1 MRMLRITIVVPEVWI
16 ISMPLGNILA
26 GAIIAALTL
35 PAGAQETMADAAV
48 DLDRV
53 LVSASTSRV
62 PDSDSALP
70 NTITIIDQAQ
80 LQQQLAV
87 TQDLSQVL
95 ANLIP
100 AFAPSRQ
107 KLTSFGESLRGR
119 QPLYMVDGVPQST
132 PLRDGSRDAHT
143 IDPAMIERIEV
154 IHGANALQGLG
165 ASGGIINIITKHAP
179 RRDGATFHEVRLGL
193 SNAIPDQSDAAGHR
207 ASYLFGSNRGA
218 LDFVGGASFTREGLH
233 YDAEGRALAVNG
245 VQGDLMDSRGQNV
258 FAKAGWNISDDR
270 RLQLTAN
277 RYELQGDGDYESVDG
292 DFALGIPA
300 TSVRG
305 RQRGEPPRN
314 LSKSLAIDYS
324 DRELMG
330 GSLQAQLYWVDFE
343 ALYGG
348 STWGDFYGNDPG
360 SDWFDQSQNAS
371 EKVGGKFTWSRDNIG
386 GVPLR
391 LTLGLDVQ
399 RDTTQQ
405 RLVVSDLAWVP
416 ETSYSSV
423 SPLLQAEYW
432 LMDRLMLSAGLRH
445 ERGKLEVDDFTTLPV
460 YNGGQLVRGGAPETS
475 ETLPNFGAVW
485 HLTDALKLYAS
496 YSEGYTVADI
506 GRVLRGISVPG
517 QEVAGLV
524 DLSPVVADNREI
536 GIDYDD
542 SRWSAH
548 LAAYW
553 SDSELGS
560 RLAFD
565 PVTETYNVA
574 REPTQINGF
583 EGNVGLRFNE
593 NSRIGLG
600 YAATRGR
607 YDSDLDGRPDTDLQG
622 INISPDRAIAFWEQT
637 WTPHLSTRLQGS
649 RPEDREFDRRGV
661 TVARFHGYTTLDLQ
675 ARIALPVG
683 SLDLGMENLLGRQYV
698 TYYSQ
703 TRPSDDDYVAGRGRV
718 FSASWSHRF

>member
-1 MRMLRITIVVPEVWI
+1 
-16 ISMPLGNILA
+16 MPIR
-26 GAIIAALTL
+26 AALSAAIFAVLAL
-35 PAGAQETMADAAV
+35 PAAAQDAATDSPA

-53 LVSASTSRV
+53 TVSASTSRI
-62 PDSDSALP
+62 PESEAALP

-165 ASGGIINIITKHAP
+165 ASGGIINIITRHAP
-179 RRDGATFHEVRLGL
+179 RKDGTTFHDIRVGF
-193 SNAIPDQSDAAGHR
+193 SNALPDESDAAGYR
-207 ASYLFGSNRGA
+207 ASYLLGTRRGA
-218 LDFVGGASFTREGLH
+218 LDFVGGASFTRDGLH
-233 YDAEGRALAVNG
+233 HDAEGRALAVNG
-245 VQGDLMDSRGQNV
+245 VQGDLMDSQGGNL
-258 FAKAGWNISDDR
+258 FAKAGWSIDAQR

-277 RYELQGDGDYESVDG
+277 RYELQGDGDYETVDG
-292 DFALGIPA
+292 DFELGIPA
-300 TSVRG
+300 TSVPG

-314 LSKSLAIDYS
+314 LSTSLTMDYT
-324 DRELMG
+324 DRDIVG

-348 STWGDFYGNDPG
+348 STWGDFYGNDPV
-360 SDWFDQSQNAS
+360 SDWFDQSENAS
-371 EKVGGKFTWSRDNIG
+371 EKVGGKFTWSRGDIG
-386 GVPLR
+386 GMPLR
-391 LTLGLDVQ
+391 MTLGLDVQ
-399 RDTTQQ
+399 RDTTRQ
-405 RLVVSDLAWVP
+405 RLVVSDLDWVP
-416 ETSYSSV
+416 ETRYSSV

-432 LMDRLMLSAGLRH
+432 PTDTLMLTAGLRN

-460 YNGGQLVRGGAPETS
+460 YNGGQLVRGGSPETS

-485 HLTDALKLYAS
+485 HITGALKAYAS

-506 GRVLRGISVPG
+506 GRVLRGISVPDRN
-517 QEVAGLV
+517 VIDLV
-524 DLSPVVADNREI
+524 DLSPVVADNREV
-536 GIDYDD
+536 GLDYEDA
-542 SRWSAH
+542 RWNAH

-565 PVTETYNVA
+565 PLTETYNVA
-574 REPTQINGF
+574 REPTEINGF
-583 EGNVGLRFNE
+583 EGNVAFRFSE
-593 NSRIGLG
+593 NGRVGLG
-600 YAATRGR
+600 YAATEGR
-607 YDSDLDGRPDTDLQG
+607 YDSDLDGHLDTDLQG
-622 INISPDRAIAFWEQT
+622 INVSPDRAVAFWEQT
-637 WTPHLSTRLQGS
+637 WTPAVSTRLQGS
-649 RPEDREFDRRGV
+649 RAEDREFDRRGNI
-661 TVARFHGYTTLDLQ
+661 VARFEGYTTLDLQ
-675 ARIALPVG
+675 ARVALPVG
-683 SLDLGMENLLGRQYV
+683 TLNLGVENLLGRQYI

-703 TRPSDDDYVAGRGRV
+703 TTPSDDDYVAGRGRV